1 MTTATATDNLLLA
14 APEVAIEAGGKSK
27 RPRISIVAYSGGVMR
42 VPGWGDVVIDLT
54 GLDASAQV
62 PLLAD
67 HNATISGA
75 VGHGEARV
83 VDGRLIVTGVMSG
96 TSEAAKH
103 IVEMTASGF
112 SFQASVG
119 VEPVEHE
126 RVKPGEKVR
135 VNGRTLS
142 SARGFALVKAGRLR
156 EVSITPLGA
165 DSGTS
170 VAIAASRRKEPYMT
184 EAQDT
189 VVAVD
194 EQTIQAQER
203 QRIKTI
209 DRLCAGDWGHR
220 TERVQRLRAQ
230 AIDGDISIEQLQ
242 NGLLHEL
249 RASRPV
255 IGVAGGGDRP
265 AEGQVIRA
273 AAARSMGVPEK
284 MLGEHY
290 GENAAHEAV
299 SSRYDGMGLHAIMRH
314 VVLAAGRSVP
324 HNATDLVRSAFEASR
339 AVQASGTSTMSLPG
353 ILSDAAHKSAL
364 AAYRAVPTVWSMLA
378 ATTSLTNFKPHK
390 RYRMTG
396 IGRFEEVGNDGELK
410 HITFKE
416 AEYENQAHTEGAIL
430 GITRKDLIDDD
441 MGMFQQS
448 AQALGRMGAI
458 AVERG
463 VFALLLSNP
472 GNFFSTANGNLRT
485 GADSA
490 FGITGATEA
499 EKLFWRFTDKNGD
512 PIMVNPATLLV
523 PPPLATLARQLLN
536 STELVAGSDA
546 SQPEGMQPNAN
557 PFHRRFSLAVSPWL
571 SSQSLSGSSD
581 VGWYLFAD
589 PGQGVAAIEVGFVN
603 GRQTPIIESN
613 EMDFDKLGMQWR
625 GYFDFGVAMREPTG
639 AVRSAGE

>member
-1 MTTATATDNLLLA
+1 MLLA
-14 APEVAIEAGGKSK
+14 AREVAVEAGATK
-27 RPRISIVAYSGGVMR
+27 RQPKISIVAYTGGVMR
-42 VPGWGDVVIDLT
+42 VPGWGDVVIDLD
-54 GLDASAQV
+54 GLDATGQV

-67 HNATISGA
+67 HNATVSGA

-83 VDGRLIVTGVMSG
+83 VDGRLIVTGVISG
-96 TSEAAKH
+96 AGEVAKQ
-103 IVEMTASGF
+103 IVEMTTGGF
-112 SFQASVG
+112 TFQASVG

-126 RVKPGEKVR
+126 RIAAGSKVE

-142 SARGFALVKAGRLR
+142 SQRGFTLVKVGRLR
-156 EVSITPLGA
+156 EISITPLAA
-165 DSGTS
+165 DAGTS
-170 VAIAASRRKEPYMT
+170 VAIAASTRKEPYMT
-184 EAQDT
+184 ATQDSR
-189 VVAVD
+189 VD

-203 QRIKTI
+203 QRIKDI
-209 DRLCAGDWGHR
+209 DRMCTGDWGR
-220 TERVQRLRAQ
+220 RSERVEQMRAQ
-230 AIDGDISIEQLQ
+230 AIDGEISIEELRE
-242 NGLLHEL
+242 GLLHQL
-249 RASRPV
+249 RASRPM
-255 IGVAGGGDRP
+255 IGVGVGGGSQRP
-265 AEGQVIRA
+265 TEGLVIRA
-273 AAARSMGVPEK
+273 AAARNMGVPPRI
-284 MLGEHY
+284 LGEHY
-290 GENAAHEAV
+290 GFDTVHEAA
-299 SSRYDGMGLHAIMRH
+299 SSCYDGMGLHAIMRQ

-324 HNATDLVRSAFEASR
+324 HNATDLVRSAFEVSR

-353 ILSDAAHKSAL
+353 ILSDAAHKAAL
-364 AAYRAVPTVWSMLA
+364 AAYHAVPTVWSMLA

-416 AEYENQAHTEGAIL
+416 TEYENQAHTEGAIL
-430 GITRKDLIDDD
+430 GITRQDLIDDD

-458 AVERG
+458 AVERA

-472 GNFFSTANGNLRT
+472 DGFFSIANGNLRT

-490 FGITGATEA
+490 FGLTGATEA
-499 EKLFWRFTDKNGD
+499 EKLFWQFTDKNGD
-512 PIMVNPATLLV
+512 PVMVSPATLLV
-523 PPPLATLARQLLN
+523 PPSLATMARQLLS
-536 STELVAGSDA
+536 STELVAGSNE

-557 PFHRRFSLAVSPWL
+557 PFHRRFKLAVSPWL

-581 VGWYLFAD
+581 AGWYLFAD
-589 PGQGVAAIEVGFVN
+589 PEQGVAAIEVGFVN
-603 GRQTPIIESN
+603 GRQMPIIESN